1 MRQSKTAT
9 ARLIQRARGFRYS
22 LVWEGIAVGAAAGL
36 VTVLFRLLLSQG
48 DALRQALGELLTG
61 RPWLLPLWLVAL
73 LVLAALVTLL
83 LRWEPL
89 ISGSGIPQVEG
100 ELQGHLS
107 QTWWRVLLAKFVGGL
122 LTIGAGLSL
131 GREGP
136 SIQLGAMAG
145 KGVSR
150 LCRRDVTEE
159 RMLLTCGAS
168 AGLSAAFNAPLAGVL
183 FSLEELHKDFSTDV
197 LLSTMSASIT
207 ADFISRTLF
216 GLGPVFS
223 FPELSMA
230 PSR

>member
-1 MRQSKTAT
+1 MRQGKTAT

-61 RPWLLPLWLVAL
+61 RPWLLPLWLMAL

-122 LTIGAGLSL
+122 CLLYTS
-131 GREGP
+131 P
-136 SIQLGAMAG
+136 SP
-145 KGVSR
+145 
-150 LCRRDVTEE
+150 RD
-159 RMLLTCGAS
+159 A
-168 AGLSAAFNAPLAGVL
+168 
-183 FSLEELHKDFSTDV
+183 
-197 LLSTMSASIT
+197 
-207 ADFISRTLF
+207 
-216 GLGPVFS
+216 
-223 FPELSMA
+223 
-230 PSR
+230 

>member
-1 MRQSKTAT
+1 MRQGKTAT

-100 ELQGHLS
+100 EL
-107 QTWWRVLLAKFVGGL
+107 
-122 LTIGAGLSL
+122 
-131 GREGP
+131 
-136 SIQLGAMAG
+136 
-145 KGVSR
+145 
-150 LCRRDVTEE
+150 
-159 RMLLTCGAS
+159 
-168 AGLSAAFNAPLAGVL
+168 
-183 FSLEELHKDFSTDV
+183 HKDFSTDV

-207 ADFISRTLF
+207 ASKISRLQ
-216 GLGPVFS
+216 VRDVMS
-223 FPELSMA
+223 KAMVRVARE
-230 PSR
+230 

>member
-1 MRQSKTAT
+1 MRQGKTAT

-122 LTIGAGLSL
+122 LTIRGGALPGAGGALHPAGGHGGERRFPPVPP
-131 GREGP
+131 GRDR
-136 SIQLGAMAG
+136 GADAAD
-145 KGVSR
+145 
-150 LCRRDVTEE
+150 LRRQ
-159 RMLLTCGAS
+159 RRPLR
-168 AGLSAAFNAPLAGVL
+168 GL
-183 FSLEELHKDFSTDV
+183 
-197 LLSTMSASIT
+197 
-207 ADFISRTLF
+207 
-216 GLGPVFS
+216 
-223 FPELSMA
+223 
-230 PSR
+230 

>member
-61 RPWLLPLWLVAL
+61 RPWLLPLWLMAL

-100 ELQGHLS
+100 ELDRKTS
-107 QTWWRVLLAKFVGGL
+107 CRERV
-122 LTIGAGLSL
+122 
-131 GREGP
+131 
-136 SIQLGAMAG
+136 
-145 KGVSR
+145 
-150 LCRRDVTEE
+150 
-159 RMLLTCGAS
+159 
-168 AGLSAAFNAPLAGVL
+168 
-183 FSLEELHKDFSTDV
+183 
-197 LLSTMSASIT
+197 
-207 ADFISRTLF
+207 
-216 GLGPVFS
+216 
-223 FPELSMA
+223 
-230 PSR
+230 